1 MNEYL
6 QELIDSRTDLQRDIN
21 ALNQIKHSVICEN
34 PLNMMIV
41 SKRLDRLR
49 KKKYR
54 ITEKIR
60 EIAPDLFPK
69 KWQRGN
75 VSRKSPLSLNMPV
88 FDGKKTLMDFV
99 AFKNAEEADAND
111 AEYVDIVRD
120 SIRFLSPQQASTI
133 DMRYNRGMSLA
144 AIAKELHLGE
154 TTVRTVLKRGVES
167 MRLWIRIQ
175 LAVRKAQSERGF
187 QWELFLNEVPE
198 IFTVRQRRAITL
210 LTGEQGKRLYTLAE
224 IMSELGYVPSRL
236 SQCHPSWS
244 YSILSILKRTLLQLG
259 IPEQDIN
266 AMHYIMKMAPKL
278 PPQSDYNFMVKTLKA
293 SARKSVTDEC

>member
-75 VSRKSPLSLNMPV
+75 VSRKSPLSLNMPA

-144 AIAKELHLGE
+144 AIAKELHRGE
-154 TTVRTVLKRGVES
+154 HTVRLALKRGTES

-175 LAVRKAQSERGF
+175 LAVRKARSDSGF
-187 QWELFLNEVPE
+187 SWETLVSEVPE
-198 IFTVRQRRAITL
+198 IFT
-210 LTGEQGKRLYTLAE
+210 TGQKNLIILCASDEGKRVFDITDMLNRVRYGKPRKSCPYLM
-224 IMSELGYVPSRL
+224 MST
-236 SQCHPSWS
+236 
-244 YSILSILKRTLLQLG
+244 LKRLLLG
-259 IPEQDIN
+259 IGIPPETVDSL
-266 AMHYIMKMAPKL
+266 HPLMKRSPTL
-278 PPQSDYNFMVKTLKA
+278 PPKPDYEFMAFTLK
-293 SARKSVTDEC
+293 RVLH